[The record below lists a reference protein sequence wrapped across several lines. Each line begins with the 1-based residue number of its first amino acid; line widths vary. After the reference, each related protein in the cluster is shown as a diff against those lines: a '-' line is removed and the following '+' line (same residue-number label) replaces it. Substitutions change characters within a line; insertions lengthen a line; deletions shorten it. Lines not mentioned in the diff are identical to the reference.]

1 MTTANY
7 KALLIRRDARDKVDE
22 ARIKFTELKGYVPT
36 YSSLIQTLCEEF
48 IANVREREDVR

>member
-22 ARIKFTELKGYVPT
+22 ARIKFTEVRGYVPT

-48 IANVREREDVR
+48 ISNVRERKDVR